1 MEDAVGDAGAGAE
14 GLGEGVVVRR
24 GEARR
29 VRVRLLLLLLL
40 SRVGGG
46 QRGRCR
52 RCAFCEVGLGDDGKA
67 DGDSCLSI
75 YQRDHPNFKVLC
87 FVL

>member
-1 MEDAVGDAGAGAE
+1 MEDAVGDAAVAVE
-14 GLGEGVVVRR
+14 GSGGGGVRR
-24 GEARR
+24 EEA
-29 VRVRLLLLLLL
+29 RLLLLLLL